1 MGLLEQLAAA
11 AIRNRMLAALRDRC
25 PAPLKEPLENLLS
38 DKDAVSAIQ
47 QLATAA
53 HAGKAEVTAESLLA
67 LPFSEATATHLQ
79 ENPRLVKF
87 LVMAAASL
95 QKR

>member
-11 AIRNRMLAALRDRC
+11 AIRNRMLAALRERC
-25 PAPLKEPLENLLS
+25 PEPLKPQLESLLA
-38 DKDAVSAIQ
+38 DKDAVAAIQ

-53 HAGKAEVTAESLLA
+53 HAGKAEVNVENLMA
-67 LPFSEATATHLQ
+67 LPFSEATARLLQ
-79 ENPRLVKF
+79 ETPRLVKF
-87 LVMAAASL
+87 LVMAAAAL